1 MENSSDER
9 STWYKDHQKTD
20 LGLETDHCKVF
31 LESEDIGRTLDL
43 SVLGSYEELHRKLAS
58 MFGIESSEML
68 SNVLYRDAAGATKH
82 AGDEPFR
89 YPHSIPFL
97 HVTFFFF
104 LACFI
109 YTVCSWI
116 ALLIA

>member
-1 MENSSDER
+1 
-9 STWYKDHQKTD
+9 
-20 LGLETDHCKVF
+20 
-31 LESEDIGRTLDL
+31 
-43 SVLGSYEELHRKLAS
+43 

-68 SNVLYRDAAGATKH
+68 SNVLYRDAAGTTKH